1 MSLPSLSFV
10 STNASSVVQRQ
21 LEAYND
27 KNLDALLAT
36 YATDAEL
43 YEHPCT
49 LLAKGTAA
57 LRERFAARF
66 KEPDLHVA
74 LLRRIVSGHY
84 VIDHEWVTRNFSDGR
99 GTLELTMIYEVKVAR
114 ISRAWMIV
122 GPKHVHTD
130 NPNEVHA
137 AVASIKS

>member
-1 MSLPSLSFV
+1 MALPSLNFH
-10 STNASSVVQRQ
+10 STHAASVVQRQ
-21 LEAYND
+21 LDAYND
-27 KNLDALLAT
+27 KNIEALLAT
-36 YATDAEL
+36 YAPDAEL
-43 YEHPCT
+43 YEHPCV
-49 LLAKGTAA
+49 LLAKGTDA
-57 LRERFAARF
+57 LRERFLTRF
-66 KEPDLHVA
+66 REPDLHAA
-74 LLRRIVSGHY
+74 LLRRIVTGNF

-99 GTLELTMIYEVKVAR
+99 GTLELTMIYEVTVAR